1 MSIKKQYFKTRP
13 TCKLTFRLL
22 RKEAGSAK
30 AVHIVGD
37 FNKWSTTKTAMKRLK
52 NGDFKLELEL
62 ESGQEYQFKYLVDKK
77 EWINEP
83 EADKTA
89 PTPYPDSVNS
99 VVIT

>member
-1 MSIKKQYFKTRP
+1 MSIRKQYFKTRP

-22 RKEAGSAK
+22 KNEVGSART
-30 AVHIVGD
+30 VHIVGD
-37 FNKWSTTKTAMKRLK
+37 FNKWNTHKTAMKHLK

-62 ESGQEYQFKYLVDKK
+62 ESNREYQFRYLLDQNH
-77 EWINEP
+77 WINEP

-89 PTPYPDSVNS
+89 PTPYHDSVNS